1 MIVLTER
8 QKKLAEQLLL
18 AVIRKQRTI
27 TYSDLAERIT
37 PPMHHRNVGKDIGEI
52 SKLCHQL
59 GLPLLSAM
67 VVNKQSQEVGEG
79 FYNLCEQL
87 GIKVGSISESYL
99 CTKELDRIRDCAD
112 WNRLAE
118 YLELD
123 LVFERPVVTIHPDEV
138 SDKEIRTLVEGT
150 TKRVSVNVYERNALA
165 RKDCI
170 KKHGY
175 RCAVCEF
182 DFEKVY
188 GKIGE
193 NFIHVHHIIPL
204 HKIKKGYI
212 VNGETDL
219 VPVCPNCHAM
229 LHKEVNGTCL
239 SVEELRET
247 IKTSRGFNVEF

>member
-1 MIVLTER
+1 MFLTER

-18 AVIRKQRTI
+18 AVIRNQRTI
-27 TYSDLAERIT
+27 TYSDLANRIT

-59 GLPLLSAM
+59 ELPLLSAM
-67 VVNKQSQEVGEG
+67 VVNKQSQEVGDG
-79 FYNLCEQL
+79 FFSLCKQL
-87 GIKVGSISESYL
+87 GIKVENSSESFL
-99 CTKELDRIRDCAD
+99 CTKELDKIRECAD
-112 WNRLAE
+112 WHRLAE

-123 LVFERPVVTIHPDEV
+123 LTFERPVVTIHPDEV
-138 SDKEIRTLVEGT
+138 TDKEIRTLVEGT
-150 TKRVSVNVYERNALA
+150 TKRVSVNIYERNAIA

-175 RCAVCEF
+175 SCVVCEF

-188 GKIGE
+188 GKIGR

-204 HKIKKGYI
+204 HTIKKGYI

-229 LHKEVNGTCL
+229 LHKEMNGACL
-239 SVEELRET
+239 TVEELHKIIQN
-247 IKTSRGFNVEF
+247 IKRI